1 MPVYGT
7 FSIPAAI
14 YPQDV
19 VTVWA
24 AEAITTGGKSE
35 RVAVSPSPIAGVRSL
50 SIDGFFSG
58 APGAFQ
64 INVEA
69 AETDVDA
76 NFVGVAGGIITVVD
90 ANQHYHLDAPEWTAR
105 FARLKMVTIANAVNS
120 TATIGG

>member
-1 MPVYGT
+1 VPIYGT
-7 FSIPAAI
+7 FAIPAAI

-24 AEAITTGGKSE
+24 AEAIATDGKSE
-35 RVAVSPSPIAGVRSL
+35 RVAVSPSPVAGVRSL

-64 INVEA
+64 INLEA
-69 AETDVDA
+69 AENDVDA
-76 NFVGVAGGIITVVD
+76 NYVGVAGGIITTVD

-105 FARLKMVTIANAVNS
+105 FARLKMVSVTNAVNS